1 MVSSFYINLLI
12 KIVYYV
18 IAERKL
24 ASQEIFFLRG
34 WGGGG
39 SEAFPGQ
46 VSKLKTLPTSQK
58 EKLLRE
64 EPNS

>member
-1 MVSSFYINLLI
+1 MVSSFYINPLI

-34 WGGGG
+34 WGG